1 LHHHYVLSGVVEDP
15 WGMFL
20 DGAYEVTCVGYG
32 HVGTHVDD
40 DHEVSFG
47 NGDHE
52 VMCVDDDP
60 RHA

>member
-1 LHHHYVLSGVVEDP
+1 
-15 WGMFL
+15 MFL
-20 DGAYEVTCVGYG
+20 DGAYEVTCVGDG
-32 HVGTHVDD
+32 HVGMHVDD